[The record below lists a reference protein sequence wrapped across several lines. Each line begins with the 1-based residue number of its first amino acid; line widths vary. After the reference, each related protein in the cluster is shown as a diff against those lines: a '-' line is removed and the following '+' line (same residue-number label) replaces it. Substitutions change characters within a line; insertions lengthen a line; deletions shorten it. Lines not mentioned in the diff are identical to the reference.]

1 MNNVWEKIK
10 QWVKETMTEEC
21 YQGQPC
27 QSLSETIPESEIKY
41 ILHIPVVY
49 TNIKAGMK
57 RYYGISVESDEVEET
72 IVVHVFKDRSY
83 KVWEEGFCKI
93 YGRFEQK
100 HKHVLEAYRLSGD
113 VSLIAPYITWMNKR

>member
-1 MNNVWEKIK
+1 MNSIWKSIK
-10 QWVKETMTEEC
+10 QWAKETMTEAS
-21 YQGQPC
+21 C
-27 QSLSETIPESEIKY
+27 QSLSEAIPKSEIRY
-41 ILHIPVVY
+41 ILHIPVIY

-57 RYYGISVESDEVEET
+57 RYYGISVETDEVEET

-83 KVWEEGFCKI
+83 KVWEEGFCNI